1 MSFQPSRTETIK
13 TLFHGNRF
21 VIPSYQRKYS
31 WKFEQRKALW
41 DDINENLN
49 MKHFIGTLCFK
60 KNEDAGDI
68 INDVYEIIDG
78 QQRTTTLYI
87 LLNALIEK
95 IESNKQ
101 SYIDLF
107 IGTEEQSKLI
117 PLGTDEEF
125 MKKVIFSFNTIN
137 PETIITRSQNEIYNA
152 KRDFLSLL
160 EGKSQSEIENYINY
174 ISKEIEI
181 LIFNVT
187 DQAQAVKM
195 FSVINDRGLPLSNLD
210 KTKSAL
216 MMYSTIYLDCE
227 LNDFINKS
235 FGTIFDSLDNVIT
248 QKEKLKIFRTIDDV
262 DFENTFF
269 THQYFSSKHLF
280 NDWDYQLGAFNIF
293 KQIKRICESSKF
305 DSENLK
311 TFIEQYVTDFSKF
324 SVAYSNLFDEIGKN
338 EKYSILF
345 QYLEFTATLY
355 PLLVRLHEQNKLQ
368 ELFTILELAEVRV
381 YKLKNTNPRRN
392 MYLLASEINATEF
405 TTSEIEEKIR
415 EFVTN
420 FLNDYQLDS
429 YMNEGV
435 DKKIALVRY
444 ILFQYNLENHK
455 QKISLEDYRNL
466 QVEHIFSVNPNFKT
480 KAYGFDKKEIYDSK
494 ISLIGNLTILEK
506 NINVK
511 VSNVSP
517 TDKVDGYQES
527 KLQINSILMANLDKF
542 NADKMYERNNEL
554 IEFTKTR
561 FKLK

>member
-1 MSFQPSRTETIK
+1 
-13 TLFHGNRF
+13 
-21 VIPSYQRKYS
+21 
-31 WKFEQRKALW
+31 
-41 DDINENLN
+41 
-49 MKHFIGTLCFK
+49 
-60 KNEDAGDI
+60 
-68 INDVYEIIDG
+68 
-78 QQRTTTLYI
+78 
-87 LLNALIEK
+87 
-95 IESNKQ
+95 
-101 SYIDLF
+101 
-107 IGTEEQSKLI
+107 
-117 PLGTDEEF
+117 
-125 MKKVIFSFNTIN
+125 
-137 PETIITRSQNEIYNA
+137 
-152 KRDFLSLL
+152 
-160 EGKSQSEIENYINY
+160 
-174 ISKEIEI
+174 
-181 LIFNVT
+181 
-187 DQAQAVKM
+187 
-195 FSVINDRGLPLSNLD
+195 
-210 KTKSAL
+210 

-269 THQYFSSKHLF
+269 THQYYSAKHLF

-305 DSENLK
+305 DKENLK
-311 TFIEQYVTDFSKF
+311 AFIEQYVTDFSKF
-324 SVAYSNLFDEIGKN
+324 SVAYSDLFDEIGKN

-345 QYLEFTATLY
+345 QFLEFTATLY
-355 PLLVRLHEQNKLQ
+355 PLLVRLHEQNKLS

-392 MYLLASEINATEF
+392 MYLLASEINATNF
-405 TTSEIEEKIR
+405 TTLEIEEKIR